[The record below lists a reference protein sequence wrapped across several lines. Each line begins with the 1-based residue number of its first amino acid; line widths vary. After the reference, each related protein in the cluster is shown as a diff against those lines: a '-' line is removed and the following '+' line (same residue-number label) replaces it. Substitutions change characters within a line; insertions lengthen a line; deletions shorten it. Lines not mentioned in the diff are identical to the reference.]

1 MKRFEEIDFLKGF
14 CMILVFFQHSILYF
28 PIDFTKEYHWCWML
42 SHAIG
47 SFFMPCF
54 FLVSGFLFSKS
65 TKSWNTVMKDKLYRI
80 LVPYVFVCAI
90 TFSVKLCVP
99 QLAFGSYDSLGE
111 YAKYYLLYGGDR
123 WFLYVLFVIFL
134 FVAPLKQLLQKNI
147 YWVIGLLI
155 MLFFLYYNSLL
166 PYEFLLSKSCY
177 MGIFFIS
184 GFVVREYYCQIKNF
198 ILKYKW
204 EILLVSLFVN
214 GWLFSR
220 VNIYVLMYIV
230 PYVGILGSFSF
241 AFIILERARNLVCG
255 FISRALAFVG
265 VYSLQ
270 FYLFT
275 GFVLV
280 VARTFVIKILSFS
293 NPIYV
298 IPLVFFIQMVLAT
311 LGVFVCKKVPL
322 LKKAMGY

>member
-1 MKRFEEIDFLKGF
+1 
-14 CMILVFFQHSILYF
+14 
-28 PIDFTKEYHWCWML
+28 
-42 SHAIG
+42 
-47 SFFMPCF
+47 
-54 FLVSGFLFSKS
+54 
-65 TKSWNTVMKDKLYRI
+65 
-80 LVPYVFVCAI
+80 
-90 TFSVKLCVP
+90 
-99 QLAFGSYDSLGE
+99 
-111 YAKYYLLYGGDR
+111 
-123 WFLYVLFVIFL
+123 
-134 FVAPLKQLLQKNI
+134 
-147 YWVIGLLI
+147 
-155 MLFFLYYNSLL
+155 
-166 PYEFLLSKSCY
+166 

-230 PYVGILGSFSF
+230 PYIGILGSFSF
-241 AFIILERARNLVCG
+241 AFIILERARNLVYG

-280 VARTFVIKILSFS
+280 VARTFVIKILNFS

-322 LKKAMGY
+322 LKNQWDIDVKTVCL

>member
-1 MKRFEEIDFLKGF
+1 MVEIDGF
-14 CMILVFFQHSILYF
+14 CMCCL
-28 PIDFTKEYHWCWML
+28 L
-42 SHAIG
+42 SFIRCSSKAIA
-47 SFFMPCF
+47 
-54 FLVSGFLFSKS
+54 
-65 TKSWNTVMKDKLYRI
+65 T
-80 LVPYVFVCAI
+80 
-90 TFSVKLCVP
+90 
-99 QLAFGSYDSLGE
+99 
-111 YAKYYLLYGGDR
+111 
-123 WFLYVLFVIFL
+123 
-134 FVAPLKQLLQKNI
+134 KNI
-147 YWVIGLLI
+147 CWVIGLLI

-184 GFVVREYYCQIKNF
+184 GFVVREYYYQIKNF

-220 VNIYVLMYIV
+220 INIYVLMYIV
-230 PYVGILGSFSF
+230 PYIGILGSFSF
-241 AFIILERARNLVCG
+241 AFIVLERKRNHIYG
-255 FISRALAFVG
+255 FISRALTFVG

-280 VARTFVIKILSFS
+280 VARTFVVNILNFS

-298 IPLVFFIQMVLAT
+298 IPLVFLIQMVLAT
-311 LGVFVCKKVPL
+311 MGVFACKKVPL
-322 LKKAMGY
+322 LNKAMGY